1 MKIGGNMKKL
11 LFLTLTVSYGLQALT
26 PAPTF
31 DPYSTQNVYLEQI
44 DPVTI
49 PLGQESQSWVN
60 RWSILGTVAGVAL
73 GAGTYMFLPEHIRSA
88 NHQQSDITDTLY
100 GATAS
105 VVGAIVGYFG
115 TNLCATGYTPEK
127 IEESKTNSLISD
139 YNIAAKAVQL
149 VSLSPHERRALS
161 RLPFNN
167 PEKDQNRLEV
177 YQGISVPTSR
187 NPITDRVNYVRN
199 LTVQLDQEK
208 IACEKLTTSRIE
220 QLRSSSLVGNAAQI
234 AQIIEQNK
242 RCIAAMNSLVPQQAM
257 KRWYGYVEKR
267 APEYTAE
274 NIYNKAALL
283 KTQIT
288 RDEEIIKRQLARLAA
303 LYGYTFSQADLCSNI
318 WHFILLDLDT
328 NYPNTREGR
337 IARQNDIKDTKNHI
351 SRLMQNYQNK
361 VIDYGNAAAE
371 HNDVQRDLNN
381 AIANFV
387 VSHGGQTKGI
397 KGFKANRRLLE
408 YNNYLN
414 HSDGNALWN
423 WIQSC
428 FDN

>member
-1 MKIGGNMKKL
+1 MKKL
-11 LFLTLTVSYGLQALT
+11 LFLTLTVSYGLQAVT

-31 DPYSTQNVYLEQI
+31 DLHSMENVYLEQI
-44 DPVTI
+44 EPVTV

-60 RWSILGTVAGVAL
+60 KWSIVGGAAGLVL
-73 GAGTYMFLPEHIRSA
+73 GAGAYMFLPEHIRSA

-149 VSLSPHERRALS
+149 VSLSPQERRALS

-167 PEKDQNRLEV
+167 PEKDQNRLKV

-187 NPITDRVNYVRN
+187 NPITDRVNYVKS
-199 LTVQLDQEK
+199 LTVQLDKES
-208 IACEKLTTSRIE
+208 IACEKLTSSRIN
-220 QLRSSSLVGNAAQI
+220 QLRASSLIDNAPQI

-242 RCIAAMNSLVPQQAM
+242 ICIAAMSSMVPRQSM
-257 KRWYGYVEKR
+257 KHWYTYVEKQ

-274 NIYNKAALL
+274 RIYHKPDLL
-283 KTQIT
+283 KAQLT
-288 RDEEIIKRQLARLAA
+288 RDEETIKRQLARLAA
-303 LYGYTFSQADLCSNI
+303 LYGYTFSQADLSSNI
-318 WHFILLDLDT
+318 WHFILLDAST
-328 NYPNTREGR
+328 NYPNTLEGR
-337 IARQNDIKDTKNHI
+337 RARKNDIQETKNHI
-351 SRLMQNYQNK
+351 SRLIQNYQNK
-361 VIDYGNAAAE
+361 LIDYNNEALE
-371 HNDVQRDLNN
+371 HSELARSLDKD
-381 AIANFV
+381 IANFV
-387 VSHGGQTKGI
+387 ISHGGQTKGI
-397 KGFKANRRLLE
+397 KGLKANRRLLE

-414 HSDGNALWN
+414 HSDGNAFWN
-423 WIQSC
+423 WVQSC
-428 FDN
+428 FVN